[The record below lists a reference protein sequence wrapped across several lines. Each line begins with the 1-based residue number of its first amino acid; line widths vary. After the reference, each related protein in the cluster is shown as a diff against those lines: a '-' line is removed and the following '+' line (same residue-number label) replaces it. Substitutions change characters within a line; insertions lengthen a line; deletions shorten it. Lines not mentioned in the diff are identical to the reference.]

1 MIGYVRYS
9 PRVKVARRK
18 TDKGT
23 EGDSPVNSVENQ
35 KDQVQRWLKSH
46 ALEPLGEGDW
56 IVDELVSARTTPLC
70 ERTGGAELLARIK
83 RGEREVIASKIDRL
97 FRSVT
102 DGLLQ
107 LEAWR
112 KQKVSLYLADGVV
125 CDLSTTSG
133 WACTT
138 ILLMTSEFYPR
149 HVAECTSLAMASM
162 QRDGQRISRHAPYGY
177 RICPDNPELIEP
189 VEKEQAVCAEVI
201 RLHKSGLG
209 HRQIARQMDESGVKS
224 RSGKKWHHH
233 AISRIIDRDD
243 G

>member
-1 MIGYVRYS
+1 MLGYVRYS

-18 TDKGT
+18 TDKEVG
-23 EGDSPVNSVENQ
+23 GDSPVNSVENQ
-35 KDQVQRWLKSH
+35 KDQVQRWLTGH
-46 ALEPLGEGDW
+46 GRDPLGDGDW

-107 LEAWR
+107 LEAWK

-149 HVAECTSLAMASM
+149 HVAECTSLAMGSM
-162 QRDGQRISRHAPYGY
+162 QRDGQRVSRHAPYGY
-177 RICPDNPELIEP
+177 RVCPDNPELIESD
-189 VEKEQAVCAEVI
+189 EKEQAVCLEVV
-201 RLHKSGLG
+201 RLHKSGLSLS
-209 HRQIARQMDESGVKS
+209 QIARQMDESGVKS
-224 RSGKKWHHH
+224 RTGKKWHHN
-233 AISRIIDRDD
+233 AVSRILARNN